1 MSFIYDVDQY
11 QRSWIVISKYA
22 RKRCESVQRFN
33 SSGVETG
40 LFGEIIQPHT
50 LFIHADIKFNPSY

>member
-1 MSFIYDVDQY
+1 MSFIYNVDQY
-11 QRSWIVISKYA
+11 QRSWIVISKCV

-50 LFIHADIKFNPSY
+50 VFVDDDIKFNPS